1 MSAIKPGLKFK
12 SSQFITGTFFHL
24 STIVTNFTF
33 SQFFEVH
40 IITKGKFYVM
50 LLHFM
55 WGNQSVL
62 NPITLLTIVDVIML
76 YSAYLPTV
84 KYMYVTYTY
93 SFMPWLL
100 FYRCYDDVKVH
111 FREDHYLCEEDECA
125 QVEFTNAFRSDL
137 DLKAHKAQY
146 HLRGVK
152 RYVTVFTRVRKRIGH
167 VVNSL
172 LQLRFKLLKPCSSG
186 TPCSSHLR
194 LMFCNA

>member
-1 MSAIKPGLKFK
+1 
-12 SSQFITGTFFHL
+12 
-24 STIVTNFTF
+24 
-33 SQFFEVH
+33 
-40 IITKGKFYVM
+40 
-50 LLHFM
+50 
-55 WGNQSVL
+55 
-62 NPITLLTIVDVIML
+62 
-76 YSAYLPTV
+76 
-84 KYMYVTYTY
+84 
-93 SFMPWLL
+93 MPCLL

-186 TPCSSHLR
+186 TP
-194 LMFCNA
+194 